1 MKKKIKKQDKWG
13 KKQVFLIN
21 ADPYRQDI
29 CVVING
35 QFSDAEKMLT
45 KFKTE
50 ASELNLKHIKEEREK
65 DKNAYNYFHEIG
77 AGKAQC
83 YTELPYGYVIVVSH
97 TDNWIETIDPIVH
110 ECLHITSHILR
121 RAGIELNYDTEEAYT
136 YLQAKMVKDILY
148 KLY

>member
-1 MKKKIKKQDKWG
+1 MKKKKISKFG
-13 KKQVFLIN
+13 KKQVFLIS

-35 QFSDAEKMLT
+35 QFSDAEKLLT
-45 KFKTE
+45 KFKSK
-50 ASELNLKHIKEEREK
+50 ASEENLKHIKEEREK
-65 DKNAYNYFHEIG
+65 DKESYNYFHEIG

-97 TDNWIETIDPIVH
+97 TDSWIETIDPVIH

-121 RAGIELNYDTEEAYT
+121 RAGIQLTSETEEAYT
-136 YLQAKMVKDILY
+136 YLQAKMVKDIMY